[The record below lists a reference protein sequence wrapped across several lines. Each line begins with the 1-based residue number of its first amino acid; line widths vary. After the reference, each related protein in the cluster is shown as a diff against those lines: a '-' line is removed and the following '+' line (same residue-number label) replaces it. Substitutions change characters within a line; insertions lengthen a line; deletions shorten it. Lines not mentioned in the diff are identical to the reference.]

1 MRQILIS
8 SKFFTR
14 SQKFVKTMSSK
25 KQKYLVKWIEV
36 KSWREKTL
44 VNAIS
49 NRIVAILVYRT
60 RPRQGR
66 GQGAIAYL
74 GRRRRIKTTG
84 QAWATSQERR
94 ATTRHRPAGATSCK
108 LKFVLRYVKRVKIWS
123 LNLKF
128 FSVKKF
134 VKLKW
139 DLQNLSP
146 FNLTNKISKLH
157 LQH

>member
-1 MRQILIS
+1 MRSNFCS
-8 SKFFTR
+8 SKQAKISRQMNR
-14 SQKFVKTMSSK
+14 SQKLKRKNTCKRHIQLHRSHPGLKNEAEAEARSRTGSHCLLRPK
-25 KQKYLVKWIEV
+25 KKNQDHRAGV
-36 KSWREKTL
+36 
-44 VNAIS
+44 
-49 NRIVAILVYRT
+49 
-60 RPRQGR
+60 
-66 GQGAIAYL
+66 
-74 GRRRRIKTTG
+74 G
-84 QAWATSQERR
+84 QAWATSLERR

-108 LKFVLRYVKRVKIWS
+108 LKFVLRYVKTVKIWS

-139 DLQNLSP
+139 DLQNLTP